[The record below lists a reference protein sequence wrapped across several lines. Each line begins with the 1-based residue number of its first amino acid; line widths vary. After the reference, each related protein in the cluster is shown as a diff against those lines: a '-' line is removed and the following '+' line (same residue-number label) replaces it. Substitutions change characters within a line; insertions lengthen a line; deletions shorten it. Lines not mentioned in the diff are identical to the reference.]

1 MRWLTVLFLFAATSL
16 FYWRLTLTNQFTW
29 LDSNDIAQQV
39 LPWFQFQVGELQ
51 AGRLPLWDPYPYG
64 GQPLIGQAQPG
75 AAYPLNWI
83 FFLMPTNHGWIRQNI
98 AHWYFVLIHFMGVL
112 FAYKLCRDQ
121 GRSDAAA
128 VFGGLLFG
136 LGGYM
141 GYVDWPQMLNG
152 AVWAPM
158 VLMFLLR
165 VERQQRVW
173 ASAALGGMC
182 LGLALLSGHHQIP
195 TFMALASG
203 GVWCWLIWQRRQL
216 WPCAMVFFAV
226 AAMTGGLQALPALE
240 YSKLAMRW
248 VSAAEP
254 VGHSDPVPY
263 YVHDQYSFLPVN
275 LVGIAIPGLDPGM
288 SFYVGVIAVCL
299 GALGIWRA
307 WRWPAVRI
315 ATTVLAGSLVFAMG
329 SHTVFHGIFYTL
341 LPLVEKAR
349 SPLMATLVSL
359 VCLALLASYGVDA
372 LREGLPAEGTRN
384 LRWTL
389 TAAGVFVLAVFWVMY
404 VVRDNGWHQDTRAST
419 AGIVSLGA
427 AAALTAWQRQ
437 AIGANALLI
446 ALGVLLF
453 MELSMG
459 GVSNLPHREKNLHN
473 LPIMASDQRWVEAVR
488 KLGTSERVELSNEDR
503 PHNFGDW
510 NGVEVWHSY
519 LASLTTNIKN
529 MYLNEGRTRELF
541 GVRYALRQK
550 SKPTEEWGEVL
561 GTDEAGFT
569 TYFNRNAMPRAWAVH
584 EVVEAKNYKQTR
596 RFMDDRSFD
605 FRRRAFVQGVKP
617 PAVERCSGAGDDVR
631 LMRRVSDRV
640 LLWADLDCTGLT
652 VLSDT
657 YYPGWE
663 ATLDGKPVAMHE
675 AYSSIRGVVTPKGKH
690 WIEMRY
696 RPWSVYLGF
705 ALTLAGLAAAL
716 VITRL
721 DGGR

>member
-216 WPCAMVFFAV
+216 WPCAVAFFAV

-307 WRWPAVRI
+307 WQWPAVRI

-640 LLWADLDCTGLT
+640 LLWADLECTGLT

>member
-216 WPCAMVFFAV
+216 WPCAVAFFAV

-315 ATTVLAGSLVFAMG
+315 AVTVLTGSLVFAMG

-404 VVRDNGWHQDTRAST
+404 VARDNGWHQDTRAST

>member
-216 WPCAMVFFAV
+216 WPCAVVFFSV

-307 WRWPAVRI
+307 WQWPAVRI

-640 LLWADLDCTGLT
+640 LLWADLECTGLT